1 MLYNKDRNKKCKKIF
16 VIYEVQEVK
25 GDIYIMAK
33 AETDNAAVEA
43 RRAYKREWARRNPD
57 KVKAAQQRYWEKK
70 AAQMQA
76 QEQQGA
82 QA

>member
-1 MLYNKDRNKKCKKIF
+1 
-16 VIYEVQEVK
+16 
-25 GDIYIMAK
+25 MAK

-57 KVKAAQQRYWEKK
+57 KVKAAQERYWKK
-70 AAQMQA
+70 RAEQSQQ
-76 QEQQGA
+76 QEA

>member
-1 MLYNKDRNKKCKKIF
+1 
-16 VIYEVQEVK
+16 
-25 GDIYIMAK
+25 MAK

-43 RRAYKREWARRNPD
+43 RRAYKREWARRKPD

>member
-1 MLYNKDRNKKCKKIF
+1 
-16 VIYEVQEVK
+16 
-25 GDIYIMAK
+25 MAK
-33 AETDNAAVEA
+33 AETDNASVEA

>member
-1 MLYNKDRNKKCKKIF
+1 
-16 VIYEVQEVK
+16 
-25 GDIYIMAK
+25 MAK

-70 AAQMQA
+70 AAQMQV

>member
-1 MLYNKDRNKKCKKIF
+1 LYNKDKNKKRKKIF

-25 GDIYIMAK
+25 GGIYIMAK

-57 KVKAAQQRYWEKK
+57 KVKAAQERYWKK
-70 AAQMQA
+70 RAEQSQQ
-76 QEQQGA
+76 QEA